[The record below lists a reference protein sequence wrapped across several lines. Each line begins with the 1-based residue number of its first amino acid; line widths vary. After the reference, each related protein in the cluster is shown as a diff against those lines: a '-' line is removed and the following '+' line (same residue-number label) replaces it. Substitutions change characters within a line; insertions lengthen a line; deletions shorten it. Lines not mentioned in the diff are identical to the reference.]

1 MNGNKNRPKQTKKG
15 LFQTKKGDQMKRIE
29 NEAAGLKR
37 LTPDNARIG
46 MKVTYYTGSGGKTG
60 HIGRGTIIGF
70 RNWNTAIVRFGKK
83 TVKHLSISSM
93 NRA

>member
-1 MNGNKNRPKQTKKG
+1 MG
-15 LFQTKKGDQMKRIE
+15 KRIE

-46 MKVTYYTGSGGKTG
+46 TKVTYYTGIGGKSG

-70 RNWNTAIVRFGKK
+70 RNYTTAKVRFGKK
-83 TVKHLSISSM
+83 TIKYLSISSM
-93 NRA
+93 NKA